1 MKKIPVSDLRLGM
14 YIQEICGS
22 WMDHPF
28 WKNSFRL
35 DSLDDLHTLQT
46 SVREVWIDT
55 SKGLDVAPDVT
66 ALTPE
71 EAESRTQQVLEVSS
85 ARNESEIRIP
95 LEAEVVRAKILKGR
109 AKKAVMSMFSDVR
122 MGQALRADMAYPLV
136 EEIHQSISR
145 NTDALISLVRLKN
158 KDDYTYLHSVAVC
171 ALMIAL
177 GKRLGLDSESLRH
190 VGMAGLLHD
199 VGKMLIPDP
208 ILNKPGRLTDDEFEI
223 VKSHPRLGYQV
234 LLKAEGLSDA
244 TLEVCLHHHERMDG
258 GGYPDR
264 LAGEDLSLY
273 ARMGA
278 VCDVYDA
285 ITSERCYKKGWEPAT
300 AIHKMAEWQEG
311 HFDLRIFHAF
321 VKTVGIYPIGT
332 LVRLKSGRLGYVVE
346 QGRENLTAP
355 VVKVIFSEQS
365 NAHIFPEL
373 VDLLHAQDA
382 IVSTEDPQQR
392 GIAPLF

>member
-14 YIQEICGS
+14 YVQEICGS

-28 WKNSFRL
+28 WKNSFKL
-35 DSLDDLHTLQT
+35 DSLDDLHTLKS

-55 SKGLDVAPDVT
+55 RKGLDVAADATV
-66 ALTPE
+66 LTME
-71 EAESRTQQVLEVSS
+71 EAATQAQEVLEASE
-85 ARNESEIRIP
+85 AANETAILIP
-95 LEAEVVRAKILKGR
+95 LHEEVALAEILKGR
-109 AKKAVMSMFSDVR
+109 AKTAVMSMFSDVR
-122 MGQALRADMAYPLV
+122 MGHALHADMAYPIV

-145 NTDALISLVRLKN
+145 NTDALVSLVRLKN

-177 GKRLGLDSESLRH
+177 GKRLGLDGETLRH

-199 VGKMLIPDP
+199 VGKMLVPEH
-208 ILNKPGRLTDDEFEI
+208 ILNKPGRLTDEEFEI
-223 VKSHPRLGYQV
+223 VKSHPKLGHEV
-234 LLKAEGLSDA
+234 LLRSHGLSEA
-244 TLEVCLHHHERMDG
+244 TLDVCLHHHERMDG

-264 LAGEDLSLY
+264 LAGENLSLY

-300 AIHKMAEWQEG
+300 AIHKMAEWQRG

-321 VKTVGIYPIGT
+321 VKTVGIYPVGT

-346 QGRENLTAP
+346 QGKQSLTAP
-355 VVKVIFSEQS
+355 VVKVIFSEQA
-365 NAHIFPEL
+365 NAHILPEL
-373 VDLLHAQDA
+373 VDLSEAQDA
-382 IVSTEDPQQR
+382 VLSSEDPQQW
-392 GIAPLF
+392 GLAPLF

>member
-14 YIQEICGS
+14 YVQEICGS

-66 ALTPE
+66 SLTPE
-71 EAESRTQQVLEVSS
+71 EAEAQTQQVLEASS
-85 ARNESEIRIP
+85 ATSESEIHIP
-95 LEAEVVRAKILKGR
+95 LEEEVVRAKILKGR

-177 GKRLGLDSESLRH
+177 GKRLGLDGETLRH

-264 LAGEDLSLY
+264 LAGENISLY

-346 QGRENLTAP
+346 QGKENLTAP

-373 VDLLHAQDA
+373 VDLSQAQDA
-382 IVSTEDPQQR
+382 ILSTEDPQQW
-392 GIAPLF
+392 GITPLF

>member
-14 YIQEICGS
+14 YVQEICGS

-28 WKNSFRL
+28 WKNSFKL
-35 DSLDDLHTLQT
+35 DSLDDLHTLKS

-55 SKGLDVAPDVT
+55 RKGLDVAADAT
-66 ALTPE
+66 ALTVE
-71 EAESRTQQVLEVSS
+71 EAETRTQEVLEASV
-85 ARNESEIRIP
+85 AENETGILIP
-95 LEAEVVRAKILKGR
+95 LHEEVARAGILKGR
-109 AKKAVMSMFSDVR
+109 AKTAVMSMFSDVR
-122 MGQALRADMAYPLV
+122 MGHALRADMAYPIV

-145 NTDALISLVRLKN
+145 NTDALISLVRLKS

-177 GKRLGLDSESLRH
+177 GKRLGLDGESLRH

-199 VGKMLIPDP
+199 VGKMLVPEH
-208 ILNKPGRLTDDEFEI
+208 ILNKPGRLTDEEFEI
-223 VKSHPRLGYQV
+223 IKSHPKLGHEV
-234 LLKAEGLSDA
+234 LLRAQGLSEA
-244 TLEVCLHHHERMDG
+244 TLDVCLHHHERMDG

-264 LAGEDLSLY
+264 LAGENLSLY

-300 AIHKMAEWQEG
+300 AIHKMAEWQSG

-321 VKTVGIYPIGT
+321 VKTVGIYPVGT

-346 QGRENLTAP
+346 QGKQSLTAP
-355 VVKVIFSEQS
+355 VVKVIFSEQA
-365 NAHIFPEL
+365 NAHILPEL
-373 VDLLHAQDA
+373 VDLSDAQDA
-382 IVSTEDPQQR
+382 VLGTEDPQQW
-392 GIAPLF
+392 GLAPLF

>member
-14 YIQEICGS
+14 YVQEICGS

-66 ALTPE
+66 VLTPE
-71 EAESRTQQVLEVSS
+71 EAEAQTQQVLEASS
-85 ARNESEIRIP
+85 AATESEIRIP
-95 LEAEVVRAKILKGR
+95 LEEEVVRAKILKGR
-109 AKKAVMSMFSDVR
+109 AKKAVMSMFNDVR

-177 GKRLGLDSESLRH
+177 GKRLGLDGESLRH

-234 LLKAEGLSDA
+234 LLQAEGLNDA

-264 LAGEDLSLY
+264 LAGENLSLY

-300 AIHKMAEWQEG
+300 AIHKMAEWQDG

-346 QGRENLTAP
+346 QGRQNLTAP

-373 VDLLHAQDA
+373 VDLSDTQDA
-382 IVSTEDPQQR
+382 ILSTEDPQQW

>member
-300 AIHKMAEWQEG
+300 AIHKMAEWQKG